1 MEFLK
6 LKKFRNSLKSNE
18 GKDPLIPETTQEEL
32 KSENGT
38 DQLKTNSAAD
48 SNRETVEDDDDDFIT
63 NEVKRQLKE
72 LRNRRFMVLIPEESC
87 PEEEDDDTGSSDW
100 KETLVE
106 GWDHCLGF
114 GCFYEKYCERMLF
127 FNKMSAQLLKVVG
140 KCH

>member
-6 LKKFRNSLKSNE
+6 LTKFRNYLKSNE
-18 GKDPLIPETTQEEL
+18 GKDPVIPETTQEEL

-38 DQLKTNSAAD
+38 DQLKTTAAD
-48 SNRETVEDDDDDFIT
+48 SNGETVGDDDDDFIT

-87 PEEEDDDTGSSDW
+87 PEDEDDDTGSSDW

-106 GWDHCLGF
+106 GRDHCLGF